1 MKLGLAL
8 SGGGA
13 KGAAHIGVLKA
24 FEEEKIK
31 INYIGGPSSG
41 SIVATLY
48 AAGFK
53 ADDIYYIFKKYCKK
67 IKYVEFKN
75 IFKLIF
81 GIALTGT
88 IIIDGLNSGK
98 SIKKLINKICK
109 EKNIY
114 NISDIEMPLAVPSV
128 DMNTGDVICFT
139 SSKIRAFSDNTIFI
153 NDANIA
159 ECVQASCSFPSV
171 FSPCDFKNRKLVDG
185 GIRENVPWRE
195 LKVLGADKVVS
206 IVFENEVDN
215 SCCKNLVDV
224 AFRSFE
230 LMGKE
235 LSKYELSGADYLIKI
250 KSKKI
255 SLLDMSEMD
264 YFYELGYTEAKKF
277 LLKNSKQWL
286 Q

>member
-13 KGAAHIGVLKA
+13 KGSAHIGVLKA

-31 INYIGGPSSG
+31 INYIGGTSSG
-41 SIVATLY
+41 SIVATLHASGY
-48 AAGFK
+48 K

-67 IKYVEFKN
+67 IKYVELKN

-114 NISDIEMPLAVPSV
+114 NISDIKMPLAVPSV

-171 FSPCDFKNRKLVDG
+171 FSPCDFNNRKLVDG

-195 LKVLGADKVVS
+195 LRFLGADKVISV
-206 IVFENEVDN
+206 VFENEVDD

-224 AFRSFE
+224 AVRSFA

-235 LSKYELSGADYLIKI
+235 LSKHELSGADYLIKI

-255 SLLDMSEMD
+255 SLLDMSKMD

-277 LLKNSKQWL
+277 LIKNSKQWL
-286 Q
+286 